1 MVANDCGCMQSSF
14 RIMNITILTPIRLLG
29 EGLAACINASTSMKA
44 GAILNSVDELR
55 HSLESLETNLIIVDV
70 SQGVEVIDV
79 REIAVRWPAV
89 PIVALGL
96 AECKQEVIKC
106 GRSGYS
112 GYISRDT
119 SIEKLCQALS
129 DIADGKQSCPP
140 EISGG
145 MIRALFRVVPEQE
158 QADREPSLTRRERE
172 VLDLIGQG
180 MTNKEICRTLCLSLP
195 TVKHHVHNLLEKL
208 GISRRAEAMKQ
219 VPRPPLVGLCKR
231 N

>member
-1 MVANDCGCMQSSF
+1 
-14 RIMNITILTPIRLLG
+14 MNITILTPIRLLG

-55 HSLESLETNLIIVDV
+55 LSLESLETNLIIVDV

-79 REIAVRWPAV
+79 REIAVRWPTV

-119 SIEKLCQALS
+119 SIEKLCQALT
-129 DIADGKQSCPP
+129 DIAEGKQACPP
-140 EISGG
+140 EITGG
-145 MIRALFRVVPEQE
+145 MFRALFRIVPEQE
-158 QADREPSLTRRERE
+158 QADREPALTRRERE

-180 MTNKEICRTLCLSLP
+180 MTNKEIGRTLCLSLP
-195 TVKHHVHNLLEKL
+195 TVKHHVHNVLEKL
-208 GISRRAEAMKQ
+208 GLSRRAEAMKQ
-219 VPRPPLVGLCKR
+219 VRDRPWLGCASR
-231 N
+231 SC